1 MPVFGAF
8 ILLLIVGIPMLPS
21 VLLTLLSAVA
31 LKRKRKF
38 LYYNAS
44 FAATY
49 NIVLLLALLL
59 VYAVSMLGQKRE
71 DLWVLLA
78 LMPLSLIFSG
88 VAFLF
93 GYIGYKSN
101 GSSDEDVKALPW
113 YPLWMSVAAICS
125 YPFLLIV
132 IGRLSL

>member
-1 MPVFGAF
+1 
-8 ILLLIVGIPMLPS
+8 MLPS
-21 VLLTLLSAVA
+21 VLLTLLGAAA
-31 LKRKRKF
+31 LKRERRF

-44 FAATY
+44 FAAVG

-88 VAFLF
+88 GAYLL
-93 GYIGYKSN
+93 GYIGYKLN
-101 GSSDEDVKALPW
+101 GLSDEDVKALPW
-113 YPLWMSVAAICS
+113 YPLWASVAAICC

-132 IGRLSL
+132 IGRLSLYFS